1 MIVWSVFAVG
11 AVYVW
16 AAAPLMA
23 GAALLAALAPSTPGA
38 SRETRTLDALLVAS
52 VVAAAAQLVPL
63 PPAIRAAVSPRAK
76 TVVSAASLLDGDE
89 WQPLSVSPA
98 STAYSIGLVLTA
110 LVVFWTA
117 RSCCAR
123 GLTLRL
129 VRHVAFAGLLVALS
143 AIACHAV
150 GDRSLIYGRLRP
162 LDAGAH
168 PFGPFVNR
176 NHFATWVVMAC
187 PLAAGYVAAALR
199 REPSPP
205 GAAARLLAAFE
216 WLGTTAAWV
225 GVSGIVMLLG
235 LVASTSRSGLIA
247 LAASLV
253 CGAWLSRG
261 RLTPRRGLF
270 GLLAAL
276 VLVALVSTL
285 VNVLPLLARVEETLR
300 VGLGGRPR
308 IWHETLRIIRDF
320 PLTGTGLGGYQTAM
334 FVYQEN
340 RRALFINQ
348 AHSQYLHLFAEGG
361 LLLSIPVTLA
371 VVAFVRLIRERLAH
385 DTPSD
390 ACLRIGAASAIV
402 AVAVQGFW
410 ETGLRIPANGLLL
423 AATAAVAVHRPS
435 CASRASSST

>member
-38 SRETRTLDALLVAS
+38 SRETRTPDALLVAS

-63 PPAIRAAVSPRAK
+63 PPAIRAAVSPHAK
-76 TVVSAASLLDGDE
+76 TVVSAAWLLDGAE

-176 NHFATWVVMAC
+176 NHFATWVVMA
-187 PLAAGYVAAALR
+187 
-199 REPSPP
+199 
-205 GAAARLLAAFE
+205 
-216 WLGTTAAWV
+216 
-225 GVSGIVMLLG
+225 
-235 LVASTSRSGLIA
+235 
-247 LAASLV
+247 
-253 CGAWLSRG
+253 
-261 RLTPRRGLF
+261 
-270 GLLAAL
+270 
-276 VLVALVSTL
+276 
-285 VNVLPLLARVEETLR
+285 
-300 VGLGGRPR
+300 
-308 IWHETLRIIRDF
+308 
-320 PLTGTGLGGYQTAM
+320 
-334 FVYQEN
+334 
-340 RRALFINQ
+340 
-348 AHSQYLHLFAEGG
+348 
-361 LLLSIPVTLA
+361 
-371 VVAFVRLIRERLAH
+371 
-385 DTPSD
+385 
-390 ACLRIGAASAIV
+390 
-402 AVAVQGFW
+402 
-410 ETGLRIPANGLLL
+410 
-423 AATAAVAVHRPS
+423 
-435 CASRASSST
+435 